1 MAFSSIRIKL
11 LVALSSLSFLLV
23 AAVAAGWL
31 STGSLQR
38 SLTTTYEDRVVPLRD
53 LKTVADLY
61 AVSIVDLSHKVRD
74 GAMTWEQATAAVD
87 EARQGIARHWRAYS
101 QTRMDERERTLAEEA
116 EALMARADRAVDA
129 LEAIIAGRDGPRLA
143 AFAAADL
150 YPAIDPLSDAISAL
164 VTLQLEVARG
174 LNEDAA
180 QTYRSIQI
188 LFATAV
194 VLALAA
200 IAFAVRTV
208 VGGVA
213 RPLARLTQDM
223 VRVADG
229 DLDVPIS
236 GGAERSE
243 IGALARALATF
254 KEALVAKRAADA
266 AAAMESE
273 AKARRAKALDAATA
287 SFERQVTSL
296 CRSLSGAATE
306 MESTAR
312 AMSGIADQTNER
324 SMGVASAAG
333 QASANV
339 QTVAAATEELSATI
353 QEITAQVTTSTA
365 IATRAKEN
373 AERTDATVRSLASQT
388 DKIGNVVALISE
400 IAGQTNLLALNAT
413 IEAAR
418 AGEAGRGFAVVAA
431 EVKELA
437 SQTGKA
443 TEEISEQIGEI
454 QLATQQVVAVI
465 SEIAGTISEME
476 AISTSIAAAMEE
488 QGVATR
494 EIARSVQEASHGTE
508 QVSREIENVRH
519 AAGETGSA
527 ATQVLGSANEL
538 ARHSTSLGA
547 EVERFLA
554 DVKAA

>member
-1 MAFSSIRIKL
+1 
-11 LVALSSLSFLLV
+11 LSLLLV

-31 STGSLQR
+31 STGALKR
-38 SLTTTYEDRVVPLRD
+38 SLTTTYEDRVVPLSD

-61 AVSIVDLSHKVRD
+61 AVNIVDVSHKVRD
-74 GAMTWEQATAAVD
+74 GAMSWEQATAAVD
-87 EARQGIARHWRAYS
+87 EARQGITRHWRAYS
-101 QTRMDERERTLAEEA
+101 QTRMDARERALADEA
-116 EALMARADRAVDA
+116 EALMAQADRAVDV
-129 LEAIIAGRDGPRLA
+129 LDAIIADRDAARLA

-164 VTLQLEVARG
+164 VTLQLEVAHG

-188 LFATAV
+188 LFAAAV
-194 VLALAA
+194 VLAIAA
-200 IAFAVRTV
+200 IAFAAHTV
-208 VGGVA
+208 VSGVA
-213 RPLARLTQDM
+213 RPLARLTEEM
-223 VRVADG
+223 ARIADG
-229 DLDVPIS
+229 DLDVAIS
-236 GGAERSE
+236 GRTGRSE

-254 KEALVAKRAADA
+254 KDALVAKRAADA
-266 AAAMESE
+266 AAAVESE
-273 AKARRAKALDAATA
+273 AKARRAKALDAVTA

-312 AMSGIADQTNER
+312 SMSGIADQTNER
-324 SMGVASAAG
+324 STGVASAAG

-373 AERTDATVRSLASQT
+373 AGRTDATVRSLATQT

-454 QLATQQVVAVI
+454 QQATQQVVAVI

-476 AISTSIAAAMEE
+476 AISTAIAAAMEE

-508 QVSREIENVRH
+508 QVSREIENVRR

-527 ATQVLGSANEL
+527 ATQVLSSANEL
-538 ARHSTSLGA
+538 ARNSTSLGA